1 MAKLE
6 LNYPNIQDERGQLHS
21 IADPS
26 LYLTFGVWLYLV
38 PQYKPTSVLML
49 GYGGGTAA
57 KYIRMFY
64 GDAPIT
70 AVDFSDVSEFLIDNV
85 EWVSQNAKD
94 YVKTAPKFDA
104 VLIDLFDVGDNTPQP
119 FVLTKEFAED
129 VGKIANYVILHTTVQ
144 DDVSEWDKMYYKVRE
159 LTTNSG
165 SPYEPHFHYYMIN
178 EVPSLPVR

>member
-1 MAKLE
+1 MAKLT

-38 PQYKPTSVLML
+38 PQYKPKNVLML

-64 GDAPIT
+64 GDVPIT
-70 AVDFSDVSEFLIDNV
+70 AVDFSDVSEFLIDGV
-85 EWVSQNAKD
+85 EWVNQNAKD

-104 VLIDLFDVGDNTPQP
+104 VIVDLFDTDDMHPQA
-119 FVLTKEFAED
+119 FVHSKEFAD
-129 VGKIANYVILHTTVQ
+129 DLGKIANYIILHNVVG
-144 DDVSEWDKMYYKVRE
+144 DDTSAYDQFYKVRALNLGRTDKYAPE
-159 LTTNSG
+159 V
-165 SPYEPHFHYYMIN
+165 HYYMVN
-178 EVPSLPVR
+178 EIPSLPVR

>member
-64 GDAPIT
+64 GDVPIT
-70 AVDFSDVSEFLIDNV
+70 AVDFSDVSEFLIDGV
-85 EWVSQNAKD
+85 EWIREDAKEWVYD
-94 YVKTAPKFDA
+94 TDQKFDC
-104 VLIDLFDVGDNTPQP
+104 VIVDLYDTGDFHPP
-119 FVLTKEFAED
+119 EFVLSKKFAKRLGE
-129 VGKIANYVILHTTVQ
+129 ICNYIILHTTR
-144 DDVSEWDKMYYKVRE
+144 DDDTSAYDYYKVRE
-159 LTTNSG
+159 LTTNSRG
-165 SPYEPHFHYYMIN
+165 EFEPHFHYYMVN
-178 EVPSLPVR
+178 EIPSLPVR